1 METNP
6 FKDNDFFVYQTTVE
20 LEDGLIL
27 VVITD
32 GPGDSEDIIQDYIY
46 QRHYDAQPDKS
57 KYRTVNL
64 SKDFERVYELAN
76 PVHMKLSIKAID
88 YVESYS

>member
-1 METNP
+1 MDNNP
-6 FKDNDFFVYQTTVE
+6 FEDNNFFVYQTTVE
-20 LEDGLIL
+20 LEDNVIL

-32 GPGDSEDIIQDYIY
+32 GPVDSEDIIQDYVY

-76 PVHMKLSIKAID
+76 PVHMKLTMKAID
-88 YVESYS
+88 YTACYS

>member
-1 METNP
+1 MDTNP

-20 LEDGLIL
+20 LEDGIIL

-32 GPGDSEDIIQDYIY
+32 GPG
-46 QRHYDAQPDKS
+46 KS

-64 SKDFERVYELAN
+64 STDFERVYELAN
-76 PVHMKLSIKAID
+76 PVHMKLTMQAMS
-88 YVESYS
+88 YTESYS